1 MNIEHNHNFAQTE
14 ALARVKAL
22 ADYMT
27 TRHGMQVQ
35 WLSDDSFRL
44 SGKYK
49 VVAIDATIAVR
60 DGKIAVLGKDPGM
73 LWRGPAKA
81 YITKKI
87 EQYLDPSVTPDTL
100 PRA

>member
-1 MNIEHNHNFAQTE
+1 MNIEHNHNFAQDE
-14 ALARVKAL
+14 AVTRVKAL

-27 TRHGMQVQ
+27 ARHGMQVQ
-35 WLSDDSFRL
+35 WLTEDSFRL

-60 DGKIAVLGKDPGM
+60 DGKIAVHGKDPGM